1 MDRQLCV
8 CIATSVDLGKC
19 KVTVRPDVSIISIHG
34 KTPQIDDSAFIA
46 PGCRI
51 IGDVSIGPEASIWYN
66 CVLRADVSRIVIG
79 ARTNIQDGSVVHCD
93 GAVPGMRPECPTIIG
108 DDVLIGHMAM
118 VHGCTIKNRG
128 FIGLGGIIMNGCV
141 VEEDGMLGAGALLP
155 EGKVIGPQ
163 ELWVGRPAKMLRV
176 LPDAALAGMRMGV
189 AHYVE
194 NGKSH
199 AAALLAK
206 I

>member
-1 MDRQLCV
+1 M
-8 CIATSVDLGKC
+8 IH
-19 KVTVRPDVSIISIHG
+19 RPDVSIISIHG

-51 IGDVSIGPEASIWYN
+51 IGDVTIGPEASIWYN

-93 GAVPGMRPECPTIIG
+93 GAVPGVREECPTIIG

-118 VHGCTIKNRG
+118 IHGCTIKDRG
-128 FIGLGGIIMNGCV
+128 FIGLGAIIMNGCV
-141 VEEDGMLGAGALLP
+141 IDEDGMLGAGALLP
-155 EGKVIGPQ
+155 EGKLVGPK
-163 ELWVGRPAKMLRV
+163 ELWVGRPAKLQRE
-176 LPDAALAGMRMGV
+176 LPEAALVGMRMGV

-194 NGKSH
+194 NGKAH
-199 AAALLAK
+199 AAAVGTAS
-206 I
+206 

>member
-1 MDRQLCV
+1 M
-8 CIATSVDLGKC
+8 KH
-19 KVTVRPDVSIISIHG
+19 RPDISIISIHG
-34 KTPQIDDSAFIA
+34 KTPQIDDTAFIA

-51 IGDVSIGPEASIWYN
+51 IGDVTIGAEASIWYN

-108 DDVLIGHMAM
+108 DNVLIGHMAM
-118 VHGCTIKNRG
+118 IHGCTIMDRG
-128 FIGLGGIIMNGCV
+128 FIGLGAIVMNGCIID
-141 VEEDGMLGAGALLP
+141 EDGMLGAGALLP
-155 EGKVIGPQ
+155 EGKHVGPK
-163 ELWVGRPAKMLRV
+163 ELWVGRPAKLLRE

-194 NGKSH
+194 NGKAH
-199 AAALLAK
+199 AAAVD
-206 I
+206 IRDDP